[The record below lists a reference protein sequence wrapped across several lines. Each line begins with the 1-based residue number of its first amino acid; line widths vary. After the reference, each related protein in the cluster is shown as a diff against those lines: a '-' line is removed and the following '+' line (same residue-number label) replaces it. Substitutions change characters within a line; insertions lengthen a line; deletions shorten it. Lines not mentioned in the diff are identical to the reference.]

1 MTEPRHMDRGESD
14 PIKIDKNAKYGKR
27 KKIDEERFGCQRY
40 AYNPRKGFNKTI
52 KKLKEKK

>member
-27 KKIDEERFGCQRY
+27 KKTDEERFDCQRY
-40 AYNPRKGFNKTI
+40 AVAPKSQFNKTI
-52 KKLKEKK
+52 